1 MLISINTDM
10 VKEHFS
16 DGQIKGFMEEL
27 NFTYTETILYL
38 WLFNY
43 VSITPKERNTDM
55 GRPMYRKIAKCVA
68 RILKEE
74 YDK

>member
-1 MLISINTDM
+1 MELKIDIDKI
-10 VKEHFS
+10 KEHCT
-16 DGQIKGFMEEL
+16 DGQIKRYMEEL
-27 NFTYTETILYL
+27 GFTYAESILYL

-68 RILKEE
+68 RLIKE
-74 YDK
+74 